1 MYVAQMGPGI
11 MEAAK
16 FIARDYVHSKKYK
29 QNTLS
34 KMHRPGGK
42 YKNHFYASSSEW
54 ANTIAKIY
62 STAPGVGGPEMDIK
76 GLQMHDHIGGIKGVE
91 PKRKLMINNTKNT
104 NMKTDTTII
113 ESMLD
118 KIVDV
123 LNTIASNTGSSS
135 ETLKSISR
143 LNTPSKQPTTQKKE
157 RPKPQPTP
165 MQTIMDTVNKNKS
178 SDKYRK
184 AKMIAQG
191 V

>member
-1 MYVAQMGPGI
+1 
-11 MEAAK
+11 
-16 FIARDYVHSKKYK
+16 
-29 QNTLS
+29 
-34 KMHRPGGK
+34 MHRPGGK